1 MRRIAFIG
9 LGNMGMPMALNLVRA
24 GHDVR
29 GFDISEAAM
38 AGFAEHGGQSH
49 RSIASAVDGAS
60 IVISIV
66 RNADDVKSL
75 YCAADGV
82 LNVATPG
89 TLLIESS
96 TIGPSAAR
104 AVAAE
109 AARAGLSMLDAPVAG
124 GQAGARDAR
133 LTFMVGGD
141 RQVFDQAEPVLRQL
155 GARIFY
161 AGAIGNGQ
169 IAKLC
174 NNLIACVSSAVV
186 SEAFILGRK
195 LGMDYQT
202 MYDIIT
208 QSTGQ
213 CWTLTNNC
221 PVPGPVPSSPASR
234 NYVPGFAADLMLKD
248 LSLVASAANE
258 VGAATPLGARAVQLY
273 RQLSESGFGAHDWT
287 VVSKLI
293 EDGTFL
299 N

>member
-1 MRRIAFIG
+1 MSRIAFIG

-24 GHDVR
+24 GHDVQ
-29 GFDISEAAM
+29 GFDISEAAL
-38 AGFAEHGGQSH
+38 AGFAGQGGQSQ
-49 RSIASAVDGAS
+49 RSVAAAVDGAS

-66 RNADDVKSL
+66 RNADDVKNL
-75 YCAADGV
+75 YCTAGGV
-82 LNVATPG
+82 LDVAAPG
-89 TLLIESS
+89 ALLIESS
-96 TIGPSAAR
+96 TIGPAAAR

-109 AARAGLSMLDAPVAG
+109 AAQAGFAMLDAPVAG
-124 GQAGARDAR
+124 GQAGAREAR
-133 LTFMVGGD
+133 LTFMVGGARTAFD
-141 RQVFDQAEPVLRQL
+141 RAEPVLRQM

-161 AGAIGNGQ
+161 AGASGNGQ

-186 SEAFILGRK
+186 SEAFILGSK

-213 CWTLTNNC
+213 CWTLSHNC

-234 NYVPGFAADLMLKD
+234 DYVPGFAADLMLKD
-248 LSLVASAANE
+248 LSLVASAASE
-258 VGAATPLGARAVQLY
+258 VGAATPFGARAIQLY
-273 RQLSESGFGAHDWT
+273 RQLSESGLGARDWT
-287 VVSKLI
+287 VVARLI
-293 EDGTFL
+293 ENSASL

>member
-1 MRRIAFIG
+1 MSKIAFIG

-24 GHDVR
+24 GHNVR
-29 GFDISEAAM
+29 GFDISEAAL
-38 AGFAEHGGQSH
+38 ASFAEQGGQSH
-49 RSIASAVDGAS
+49 RCVASAVEGAS

-66 RNADDVKSL
+66 RNADDVKKL
-75 YCAADGV
+75 YCTAGGV
-82 LNVATPG
+82 LDVATPG
-89 TLLIESS
+89 ALLIESS
-96 TIGPSAAR
+96 TIGPAAAR

-109 AARAGLSMLDAPVAG
+109 AAQAGFPMLDAPVAG

-141 RQVFDQAEPVLRQL
+141 RTAFGRAEPVLGQM

-161 AGAIGNGQ
+161 AGDSGNGQ

-213 CWTLTNNC
+213 CWTLSHNC

-234 NYVPGFAADLMLKD
+234 DYVPGFAADLMLKD
-248 LSLVASAANE
+248 LSLVASAASE
-258 VGAATPLGARAVQLY
+258 VGAATPFGARAIQLY
-273 RQLSESGFGAHDWT
+273 RQLSESGLGARDWT
-287 VVSKLI
+287 VVARLI
-293 EDGTFL
+293 ENSASL